1 MNQHNVHVWHLIV
14 GWAWYKTFTLKENI
28 IQVNKNFV
36 NIIEPWNEKY
46 KGNGAISEILW
57 SGNQLKVRVRV
68 RKQNKSQPKPFLQMT
83 RNTCWTELWAMSF
96 WFCIH
101 KRMKEFGLGKWK
113 FYLENSWKKKFQ
125 GYFSNWQCPSNLAPI
140 KTIRGSLLLLL
151 ALTYDLCLV
160 RDCH

>member
-14 GWAWYKTFTLKENI
+14 GWVWYKTFTLKENI

-36 NIIEPWNEKY
+36 NIIEPWNEQY

-113 FYLENSWKKKFQ
+113 FYLENSWKKISKVIF
-125 GYFSNWQCPSNLAPI
+125 PI
-140 KTIRGSLLLLL
+140 DSVLPIWLPLRQSGEVFFCSWLLPMI
-151 ALTYDLCLV
+151 CV
-160 RDCH
+160 